1 MYKKLLVVG
10 PLLASPSNL
19 RTEEDSTSMEA
30 IRWLD
35 LHPPNSVFY
44 VSFGSEQTL
53 YPWQMTEL
61 AKGLEESGRPFIWV
75 LRQPHGLEGEFKS
88 ERLPK
93 GFEERVT
100 MGEPSQGLLLK
111 KWAPQ
116 VAILSHESTGAFLSH
131 CAWNSLLE
139 GIIHGQPIVCWP
151 MAYEQF
157 SNSMLA
163 VEELGVGVELARK
176 ADAKIEASA
185 VTRAMEVVLDGSSEK
200 GKEMR
205 KKAGQLAEIMK
216 AAAVEDEGCKGSS
229 IAAIDKFI
237 ELVQKNA

>member
-53 YPWQMTEL
+53 NPWQMTEL

-88 ERLPK
+88 ERLPE

-100 MGEPSQGLLLK
+100 MGEPSEGLLLK

-116 VAILSHESTGAFLSH
+116 LAILSHETTGAFLSH